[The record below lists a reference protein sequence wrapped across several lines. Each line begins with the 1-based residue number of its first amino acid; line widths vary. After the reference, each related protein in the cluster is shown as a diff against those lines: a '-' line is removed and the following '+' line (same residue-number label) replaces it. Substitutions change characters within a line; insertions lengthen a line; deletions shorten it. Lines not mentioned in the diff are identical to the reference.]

1 MISTRLVGLVID
13 TVVCLTLAKWE
24 TVSGQF
30 GGYLSARQRNAN
42 SSLRQSVLASF
53 SAVKRRLVVYCFAR
67 YFWASVPIPKFASP
81 CGTILCEL
89 RNQRDTSK
97 LMTLVW
103 FLDLKFLC
111 ERAVCS

>member
-1 MISTRLVGLVID
+1 SCRTQ
-13 TVVCLTLAKWE
+13 W
-24 TVSGQF
+24 
-30 GGYLSARQRNAN
+30 LSAPPPLGPPHRFCAGMGWAQGSGNAN
-42 SSLRQSVLASF
+42 SSLRRSVLASF
-53 SAVKRRLVVYCFAR
+53 SAVKGRLVVSCFAR
-67 YFWASVPIPKFASP
+67 YFCASVPIPKFASP

-111 ERAVCS
+111 EFAVYS

>member
-1 MISTRLVGLVID
+1 GLLV
-13 TVVCLTLAKWE
+13 
-24 TVSGQF
+24 VSRWDGM
-30 GGYLSARQRNAN
+30 GARQRDAN

-111 ERAVCS
+111 ERAVCSWELQIHHTSDAA